1 MHNGQAN
8 GLLLFVT
15 SLHRAHIPLAA
26 FDPGD
31 PRVLRVAPDS
41 LIIGLLDA
49 AGSFTLDVPL
59 PNNPALSGF
68 PLANQV
74 ATGPGTTTIVD
85 QLSEVLVVPVRTG
98 GMFHAEPPI
107 MASVRSFATSIPLA
121 DGELLIVGGGTGTL
135 LFQNG
140 QATSEIWDPVVNT
153 MRPGPNMIAPRSGH
167 TQTRLQDGR
176 FLLAGGV
183 NAMNMPQTSC
193 EIFDPQ
199 TGLFSAAASMTA
211 VRTHHTATL
220 LSDGRVLIAGGIQNM
235 SDPTSAV
242 TSSTSSTTIYNPAN
256 NTWTPGPLL
265 TRPRGGHM
273 AVHLGNGK
281 VLLCGGIS
289 WTTFFGIRSPNLQAR
304 SDLFD
309 EVNNTVAAGPL
320 MATTRAL
327 AGMFVM
333 SNGRALVVGGMT
345 GNVARVSPGK
355 AFLRRSQGQRRR
367 PSNGKWGEMGSRCVT
382 LSDGTMIAVGGASG
396 DLYTP
401 LPSATCETL
410 DPVTGAWSSFSA
422 LSTARAA
429 PTVAPL
435 QTCGVAVFGG
445 STTGSALSSAPI
457 ELLARGLRPH
467 APAPVSLSCSLGL
480 PTDGSTADLARDQP
494 PSASTVR
501 TEFQP
506 RFAAASSGR
515 V

>member
-1 MHNGQAN
+1 MRLHVTILLYLAATLPSQALTFTGCGGALGQSIHYGVHNGQAN

-345 GNVARVSPGK
+345 GNVATGGVPTNLCETYDPNTNSWSPSPSRGMPL
-355 AFLRRSQGQRRR
+355 AF
-367 PSNGKWGEMGSRCVT
+367 PRCVT

-445 STTGSALSSAPI
+445 STTGSALSSATI
-457 ELLARGLRPH
+457 ELLAR
-467 APAPVSLSCSLGL
+467 
-480 PTDGSTADLARDQP
+480 
-494 PSASTVR
+494 
-501 TEFQP
+501 
-506 RFAAASSGR
+506 
-515 V
+515 